1 MLSGNQVISTNAAGA
16 ASARDTILGA
26 LAGGVSRLVDLE
38 ISSREQVL
46 ADRADAT
53 RAPRVTTTTGFGDVV
68 ANITPAQWAM
78 LGVAGLLGVGLV
90 AGWFR

>member
-53 RAPRVTTTTGFGDVV
+53 RAPRVTTTGFGDVV